1 MLTAEELDEMK
12 QYVLYELPHILEQ
25 DPQFVLFIEGIINE
39 KFPRRDE
46 FARLLDE
53 FTSFRKETQSNFD
66 RVDQDISDLRQEV
79 KQDISVLSG
88 RNLEQKESHVLWEK
102 SESKQN

>member
-1 MLTAEELDEMK
+1 MLTVQELDEMK
-12 QYVLYELPHILEQ
+12 TYVLHELPHILLEE

-53 FTSFRKETQSNFD
+53 FTSFRKETQSK
-66 RVDQDISDLRQEV
+66 L
-79 KQDISVLSG
+79 L
-88 RNLEQKESHVLWEK
+88 
-102 SESKQN
+102 